1 MRRTLI
7 GATVESAV
15 QNAAAVTTGAPPA
28 PPPGPAAQAV
38 SVTPPPSESVSK
50 TPLANPSHLD
60 TLRKEA
66 AGTIDAKHVGTAAK
80 G

>member
-1 MRRTLI
+1 M
-7 GATVESAV
+7 V
-15 QNAAAVTTGAPPA
+15 
-28 PPPGPAAQAV
+28 GP
-38 SVTPPPSESVSK
+38 TPPPLESVSK

-66 AGTIDAKHVGTAAK
+66 AGTIDAKQVGSVAK